1 MLEHAQHLLEFSCLI
16 LNCWIHSCWAYI
28 IVQGCNIVIIQTH
41 LLNIPKPLPLD
52 RLRILPH
59 LFLLPLF
66 IVLWC
71 NDYGIRD
78 VFRGILIGIELCC
91 RVPCHQTCFMT
102 VGPSCYHIPIYRVI
116 CYFTHRYGGLRRNVL
131 LKMGFTIMPIE
142 RLTHP

>member
-1 MLEHAQHLLEFSCLI
+1 LLDFELLDPFLLGLYYCPRLQHCHYPNTS
-16 LNCWIHSCWAYI
+16 A
-28 IVQGCNIVIIQTH
+28 
-41 LLNIPKPLPLD
+41 KPLPLD